1 MQVSKDLLFE
11 LQTLIVKKGII
22 DDEIINFVN
31 SHFII
36 DFEKV
41 LESFSRGVIKN
52 IFKPSE
58 RITWIVKGERK
69 EKHLV
74 YPKIYCSCQ
83 EFYKNVV
90 IKRKRN
96 YCKHIIAQIFSESLG
111 EYKIQEVEDKKYY
124 ILVKELVSKF

>member
-1 MQVSKDLLFE
+1 MQMSKDLLFK

-31 SHFII
+31 SNFVIN
-36 DFEKV
+36 FEKV

-52 IFKPSE
+52 IYKPSD
-58 RITWIVKGERK
+58 RISWIVIGE
-69 EKHLV
+69 EDKHLV

-90 IKRKRN
+90 INRKRIC
-96 YCKHIIAQIFSESLG
+96 CKHIITQILSEALG
-111 EYKIQEVEDKKYY
+111 EYSIKELEDKKYY
-124 ILVKELVSKF
+124 IIIKELKSKF

>member
-1 MQVSKDLLFE
+1 MSKDLLFE

-31 SHFII
+31 SNFVIN
-36 DFEKV
+36 FEKV

-52 IFKPSE
+52 IYKPSD
-58 RITWIVKGERK
+58 RISWIVNGER
-69 EKHLV
+69 EEDKHLV

-90 IKRKRN
+90 INRKRI
-96 YCKHIIAQIFSESLG
+96 YCKHIITQILSEALG
-111 EYKIQEVEDKKYY
+111 EYSIKELEDKKFYSM
-124 ILVKELVSKF
+124 IKELESKF